1 MATEALERGSA
12 ARTNGSESNDV
23 TLDDVQAL
31 ILAGGT
37 GTRLR
42 PLVSDRP
49 KPMAS
54 VGETPFLELQ
64 LRWLREHGVKRFIFC
79 VGYLHEQ
86 IRSHFGDGSRWNV
99 EVDYS
104 VEETLLGT
112 GGALKQAER
121 RVDGPFLA
129 LNGDSF
135 LEFDPTPLVR
145 FHRETKARHP
155 RCLGTLA
162 LTLVPD
168 ARAFGSVELDRAGRI
183 LSFEE
188 KNELAAGPGLIN
200 AGVYVLEPGLLTAID
215 SDRKVSLERETFPSV
230 LKHGFQLFAYKAEGF
245 FADIGTP
252 PGYRRFERYVEQ
264 KRSQA

>member
-1 MATEALERGSA
+1 MGTETLTRGSA
-12 ARTNGSESNDV
+12 ARTNGFDPRGLA
-23 TLDDVQAL
+23 LDDMQAL

-42 PLVSDRP
+42 SLVSDRP

-54 VGETPFLELQ
+54 IGDMPFLELQ
-64 LRWLREHGVKRFIFC
+64 LRWLRDHGIRRFIFC

-86 IRSHFGDGSRWNV
+86 IRSYFGDGSRWNV

-104 VEETLLGT
+104 IEKTLLGT
-112 GGALKQAER
+112 GGALKRVER
-121 RVDGPFLA
+121 VVEGPFLA

-145 FHRETKARHP
+145 FHRQRKARHP
-155 RCLGTLA
+155 RCLGTLT
-162 LTLVPD
+162 LTAVPD
-168 ARAFGSVELDRAGRI
+168 TREFGSVEVDPGGRI
-183 LSFEE
+183 LCFQE
-188 KNELAAGPGLIN
+188 KNEQAAGPGLVN
-200 AGVYVLEPGLLTAID
+200 AGVYVLEPGLLTSIEG
-215 SDRKVSLERETFPSV
+215 DRRVSLERETFPSI
-230 LKHGFQLFAYKAEGF
+230 LRQGFQLYAYRAEGF

-252 PGYRRFERYVEQ
+252 FGYRRFERYVEQ